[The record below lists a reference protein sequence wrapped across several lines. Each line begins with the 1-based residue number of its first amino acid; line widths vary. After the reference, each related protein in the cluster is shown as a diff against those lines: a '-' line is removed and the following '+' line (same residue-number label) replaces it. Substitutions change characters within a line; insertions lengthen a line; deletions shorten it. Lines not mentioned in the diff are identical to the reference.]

1 MTSWGATKAKAQF
14 SAVLDK
20 AETEGPQLVQRRK
33 KRFIVLTEEYFT
45 KHASTPPPDANSEPF
60 LSAWDALRP
69 PDEELFDFEFP
80 KLKWKPRK
88 VDL

>member
-33 KRFIVLTEEYFT
+33 KRFIVVTEEHF
-45 KHASTPPPDANSEPF
+45 KSRVSTPESEAKIEPF
-60 LSAWDALRP
+60 VSAWDALRP
-69 PDEELFDFEFP
+69 PPELCFDYDFP
-80 KLKWKPRK
+80 RIKSKPRAAK
-88 VDL
+88 F